1 MCHKVSLVFSIK
13 LDVSGEEDLQ
23 YFRSLNVTLIC
34 IRCSKTAARP
44 AVSWTQMSLYHKTF
58 KCNFQFVQVRTTL
71 LPVFVF
77 IKCISVIIQN
87 INDPNL
93 GVSISTQI
101 FFFFN
106 HTAQNL
112 WVFSNDYWKI
122 YDNVSAWMKL
132 LTGLM
137 CVQNIY
143 DVCLQICGIT
153 WSK

>member
-23 YFRSLNVTLIC
+23 YLFRSLNVTLIC

-93 GVSISTQI
+93 RGFFWPHCSKPLSI
-101 FFFFN
+101 FKWLLED
-106 HTAQNL
+106 L
-112 WVFSNDYWKI
+112 WQCQ
-122 YDNVSAWMKL
+122 
-132 LTGLM
+132 
-137 CVQNIY
+137 CVDETFDWF
-143 DVCLQICGIT
+143 DVCAEYLWCVPPDL
-153 WSK
+153 WNYMK